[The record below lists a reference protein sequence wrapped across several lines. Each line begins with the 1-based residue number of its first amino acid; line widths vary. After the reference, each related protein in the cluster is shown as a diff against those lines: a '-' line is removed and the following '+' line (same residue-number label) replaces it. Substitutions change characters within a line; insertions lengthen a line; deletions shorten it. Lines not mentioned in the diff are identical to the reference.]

1 MIEGNKVM
9 NIKLIGIALA
19 GALFLVTKSG
29 VAGTE
34 GEYYFGLQYGA
45 GNYDED
51 GISETYEP
59 TLLVGRLGRFL
70 TPVLAVE
77 GRLGVGLDD
86 DTHNLPGFGNRDV
99 TLEIDNALGLF
110 GAAHLNLTASSS
122 VYGLLGISR
131 VEATTSLP
139 SFPGLESTTHNSS
152 VSYGLGAD
160 IGIGS
165 RWALNIEYMRYLDKE
180 DFNFD
185 VGSVGASFSF

>member
-1 MIEGNKVM
+1 M
-9 NIKLIGIALA
+9 NIKLVFIALA
-19 GALFLVTKSG
+19 GTLFLITKTG

-34 GEYYFGLQYGA
+34 GDYYFGLQYGI

-70 TPVLAVE
+70 TPVLAIE
-77 GRLGVGLDD
+77 GRLGAGLDD

-99 TLEIDNALGLF
+99 TLEIDNAIGLF
-110 GAAHLNLTASSS
+110 GAAHLNLTESSS
-122 VYGLLGISR
+122 VYGLLGLSR
-131 VEATTSLP
+131 VEGTTSLP
-139 SFPGLESTTHNSS
+139 SFPGLESTEDNSS
-152 VSYGLGAD
+152 VSYGFGAD

-165 RWALNIEYMRYLDKE
+165 RWALNIEYIRYLDKE
-180 DFNFD
+180 DFDFD